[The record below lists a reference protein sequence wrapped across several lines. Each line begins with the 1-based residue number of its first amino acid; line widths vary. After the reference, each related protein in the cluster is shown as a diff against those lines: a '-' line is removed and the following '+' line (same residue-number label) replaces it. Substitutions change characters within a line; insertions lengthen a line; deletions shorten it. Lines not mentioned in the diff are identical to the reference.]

1 MIRLRHSL
9 LSYPRLQIH
18 TPPLQPP
25 IQPVTIRPFC
35 VCKEGFRPTIS
46 FMQPERKE
54 ITYIIF
60 ASTTDILSVARSNI
74 RDWGAVDSD
83 VTSDAAKVSPG
94 C

>member
-1 MIRLRHSL
+1 
-9 LSYPRLQIH
+9 
-18 TPPLQPP
+18 
-25 IQPVTIRPFC
+25 
-35 VCKEGFRPTIS
+35 
-46 FMQPERKE
+46 MQPERKE